1 MITFDQAIAQITILY
16 DEAKTLH
23 GENLNEA
30 FEKNR
35 IEFWG
40 DVHKWDLDAFIERS
54 ELNSK
59 NFDIMKLAIANL
71 LEREQ
76 MLSASSKDWLIKV
89 LRGEIE
95 RPSESA
101 GRKNTLGRDSF
112 IIYAI
117 QFLNDQG
124 MPVNPRTPLSGTS
137 ACEVLAQVIKPLISV
152 RTITNIWNERSSG
165 FLFGGIPWNRELAR
179 VIEALKINDQ
189 IT

>member
-16 DEAKTLH
+16 DEAKTLY

-30 FEKNR
+30 FERNR

-40 DVHKWDLDAFIERS
+40 DVHKRDLDSFIKRS

-59 NFDIMKLAIANL
+59 NFDIIKLAIASR
-71 LEREQ
+71 LEQEQ
-76 MLSASSKDWLIKV
+76 MLSRSSKDWLIKV

-101 GRKNTLGRDSF
+101 GRKDTLGRDSF

-117 QFLNDQG
+117 QFLKDQG
-124 MPVNPRTPLSGTS
+124 MPVNPRTPVAGTS
-137 ACEVLAQVIKPLISV
+137 ACEVLAKVIKPLISA
-152 RTITNIWNERSSG
+152 RSITNIWNDRNKSYI
-165 FLFGGIPWNRELAR
+165 FGKIHWEAELNHLRAR
-179 VIEALKINDQ
+179 LLEKY
-189 IT
+189 